1 MAEKKLSAA
10 EATRRQELTSAWI
23 FRRALKDNKKYNTSG
38 DIIKDPK
45 FKSEVIGTSSRKG
58 IYPEID
64 SEWLNV
70 FFLQQKKFLDEFSNT
85 KFTEFTREYGF
96 MKYISDL
103 VKKKYG
109 IGKKDTW
116 DPADIWCV
124 QNESKVIADIEKV
137 VKNGGLGEV
146 EELNAL
152 LRTLFKK
159 RIVVGISLKKTSK
172 GEAHYKEFNVDEG
185 LEFLKADDPQ
195 FDVYMAKIDFLWD
208 NNKKDFKSNS
218 SVLKFYVQENN
229 TKESYI
235 LNIKSNSLSHFKN
248 LAMTPKSELRSAA
261 QEGSASIA
269 EIIKTLDKFKIGG
282 FNNDWNEYPTSL
294 VEFNDDVKKYTDM
307 MDTILKN
314 RLFETKI
321 TNCQQFVD
329 NMEKLY
335 LSKIENYDHI
345 ANSKLMQLH
354 FMSSISKLS
363 KTKLDQFVTELF
375 FLGQKKGKGFGPFGK
390 IY

>member
-1 MAEKKLSAA
+1 MAENKLSAS

-23 FRRALKDNKKYNTSG
+23 FRRALKNNKKYNTSD
-38 DIIKDPK
+38 DILKDPK
-45 FKSEVIGTSSRKG
+45 FKSEVIGTPTRKG

-70 FFLQQKKFLDEFSNT
+70 FFLQQKKFLDEFSNS
-85 KFTEFTREYGF
+85 KFTEFTREHGF

-116 DPADIWCV
+116 NPADIWCV
-124 QNESKVIADIEKV
+124 QNEKKVITDINKIL
-137 VKNGGLGEV
+137 KGGGLGEV

-152 LRTLFKK
+152 LRAMFKS

-172 GEAHYKEFNVDEG
+172 GEVHYKEFNVDEG
-185 LEFLKADDPQ
+185 LEFLNVKEPQ
-195 FDVYMAKIDFLWD
+195 FQVYMAKIDFHWD
-208 NNKKDFKSNS
+208 VNKMDFKSNS
-218 SVLKFYVQENN
+218 TVLKFYVKENN

-235 LNIKSNSLSHFKN
+235 FNIKSNSLSHFKN
-248 LAMTPKSELRSAA
+248 LAMTPKSELRPAA

-269 EIIKTLDKFKIGG
+269 EIIKTMTKFKIGG

-294 VEFNDDVKKYTDM
+294 VEFNSDVKKYKNM
-307 MDTILKN
+307 MDTLLKN
-314 RLFETKI
+314 KLFETKI
-321 TNCQQFVD
+321 TNSKQFVD

-335 LSKIENYDHI
+335 VSKIENYDHI

-354 FMSSISKLS
+354 FMSLISKLS
-363 KTKLDQFVTELF
+363 EKQLNQFITELF